1 MLAQVDMKA
10 LLQTSSTSFAQLY
23 HLFQQLCMQKSE
35 KVRVKCLYE
44 RLKRNN
50 IFAGCY
56 LFKRNSWGKENV

>member
-1 MLAQVDMKA
+1 
-10 LLQTSSTSFAQLY
+10 
-23 HLFQQLCMQKSE
+23 MQKSE